1 MRHRIYGLP
10 GLVALALL
18 ALAARGAGA
27 QATDDAVAAHALA
40 TREALE
46 ALTQRLERGTDD
58 PRRAEL
64 LARVRA
70 RLATGDFRPGDR
82 VLLEVRAESSLT
94 DTFTVDANRE
104 LLLPSPTVGTAS
116 LAGVLRSELQ
126 DHLARYV
133 ARFLQN
139 PVVRA
144 RPLVRLSIQGE
155 VERPGYHEVATDAVI
170 AAALMAAGGT
180 TADADTRKLRVE
192 RDGEPVWKGPAL
204 RQAIADGRTIGDA
217 GLRDGD
223 EILVPRRGGGGV
235 GDGLRFMWVIVSLA
249 GGIFGLSRAF

>member
-1 MRHRIYGLP
+1 MTRHARVAAT
-10 GLVALALL
+10 LVMLALL
-18 ALAARGAGA
+18 GPAAPEAGAQPPDDSVAVHLLATRAALEALAARLAGA
-27 QATDDAVAAHALA
+27 PSA
-40 TREALE
+40 
-46 ALTQRLERGTDD
+46 GGN
-58 PRRAEL
+58 AEL

-70 RLATGDFRPGDR
+70 RLADGDFRPGDR
-82 VLLEVRAESSLT
+82 VLLEVRAESTLT

-104 LLLPSPTVGTAS
+104 LVLPSPTVGTLP

-126 DHLARYV
+126 DQLARYV

-155 VERPGYHEVATDAVI
+155 VARPGYHEVPADAVL

-180 TADADTRKLRVE
+180 TADADLRKARIE
-192 RDGEPVWKGPAL
+192 RDGDAVWKGRAL
-204 RQAIADGRTIGDA
+204 RQAIADGRTLGDA

-223 EILVPRRGGGGV
+223 EILVPSRRGGL
-235 GDGLRFMWVIVSLA
+235 GDDLRFVWVVVSLA